1 MEKASRMSITPLAFT
16 GISSYSQ
23 DFQTI
28 LQRAVDIASLPIKAL
43 QNDQTTI
50 LGQTQSLSDL
60 GGSVAALASQLR
72 QLTDLGSGGSVV
84 AESSDTGLVTA
95 TAGTTAQPG
104 LYVVSEITSIASV
117 AASTS
122 KSGLATADG
131 TSVAGDGK
139 YLQLVVGGRSFDLNL
154 TDATDNLN
162 SVSDIINGLGAGVT
176 ASVLWTGSGEAASFL
191 TVTATATGEQSI
203 ELRTVKD
210 APGTDLLATVSAGSN
225 AQFRINGKDLVRS
238 SNTIT
243 DAVAGVTFNLRAKTQ
258 PSETATISLSSNR
271 SAVKSALESFLTSY
285 NELAKKLDGQIGEN
299 AGLLSGDPIVGQMSA
314 RLRELMSARGSET
327 GQTLS
332 DLGVRFDKEGVAT
345 LESGV
350 LEGLSSAQW
359 ASALRWLGDE
369 TGGLAVWNSTLSSV
383 TDPVSGI
390 FSVAKS
396 GLMATD
402 ERITRHVAEMTER
415 VQTMQRSLFDRLQA
429 ADATLARLDGQ
440 QSILT
445 ASLEA
450 LNLVM
455 YGKRT
460 NN

>member
-1 MEKASRMSITPLAFT
+1 MSITPLAFT
-16 GISSYSQ
+16 GISSYGQ

-43 QNDQTTI
+43 QNDQTRI
-50 LGQTQSLSDL
+50 LSQTQSLADL
-60 GGSVAALASQLR
+60 GDSAATLASQLR
-72 QLTDLGSGGSVV
+72 QLTDLGSGGNVV
-84 AESSDTGLVTA
+84 AASSDTGLVTA
-95 TAGTTAQPG
+95 TAGTAAQPG
-104 LYVVSEITSIASV
+104 LYVISEITSIASV
-117 AASTS
+117 AAATS
-122 KSGLATADG
+122 KSGLATADS

-139 YLQLVVGGRSFDLNL
+139 YLQLMVGGQSFDLNL
-154 TDATDNLN
+154 TDATDNLT
-162 SVSDIINGLGAGVT
+162 SVRDIINGLGAGVT
-176 ASVLWTGSGEAASFL
+176 ASVLWTGTGEASSFL
-191 TVTATATGEQSI
+191 TIAATATGEQSI

-210 APGTDLLATVSAGSN
+210 VSGTDLLATVSPGSN
-225 AQFRINGKDLVRS
+225 AQVRINGKDLVRT

-243 DAVAGVTFNLRAKTQ
+243 DAVEGVTFNLLAKTQ
-258 PSETATISLSSNR
+258 PGETATISLSSNR

-285 NELAKKLDGQIGEN
+285 NELARKLDGQIGEN
-299 AGLLSGDPIVGQMSA
+299 AGLLSGDPIVGQLSA
-314 RLRELMSARGSET
+314 RLRELTSAAGSES

-345 LESGV
+345 LEAGV

-359 ASALRWLGDE
+359 ASALEWLGDK
-369 TGGLAVWNSTLSSV
+369 TGGLAVWNSTLSSI

-429 ADATLARLDGQ
+429 ADATLARLDSQ

-455 YGKRT
+455 YGKRS